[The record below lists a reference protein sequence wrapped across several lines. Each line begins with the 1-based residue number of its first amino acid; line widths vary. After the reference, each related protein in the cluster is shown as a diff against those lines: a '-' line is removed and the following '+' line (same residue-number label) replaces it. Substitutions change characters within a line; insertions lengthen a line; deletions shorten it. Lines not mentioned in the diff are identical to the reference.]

1 MTYAEQLTLGLYIF
15 IIIPVMV
22 IVVME
27 KRQPTKT
34 VAWLLVLTF
43 LPVIGLIF
51 YFFFGQNIRKERYIA
66 RHSLDKLIRKSMKE
80 GAGQTSLVLP
90 ERNRMLIRL
99 FANQDLS
106 LPSNDNSVVTY
117 SSASQLFDDMLR
129 CIQQAKLHVH
139 LCSYIIED
147 DALGQRFAEA
157 LSSKAK
163 EGVEVR
169 LLYDSVGSLHASRPF
184 FRQMQEAG
192 VEVSSFMSVHFPFL
206 TRRINYR
213 NHRKLCIVDGEVGF
227 IGGMNI
233 AQRYIDGTGEQP
245 WHDLHLKMS
254 GGAVTAMQHV
264 FEEDWYFAT
273 KNLLNSK
280 KYYPQVHP
288 QSADAC
294 LAQVV
299 TSSPS
304 TQWHNIMQGYVRI
317 LLDAHDYVFMQTPYF
332 LPTEPILFAMHTAAL
347 SGVDV
352 RLMLPLRGDSKIVEW
367 ASRSYLSEVVKAGVK
382 VYLYEAGFLHS
393 KMLVS
398 DDAVCSC
405 GSANVDFRSFENNFE
420 CNVFLYGENMAEQ
433 MKKIFLADQ
442 KNARLIT
449 LADLRRHRQPFVDR
463 FIQSLSRVLA
473 PLL

>member
-1 MTYAEQLTLGLYIF
+1 MSHAELLTLGLYIF
-15 IIIPVMV
+15 IVIPVMV

-80 GAGQTSLVLP
+80 GDGQTSLVLP
-90 ERNRMLIRL
+90 ERNSMLIRL
-99 FANQDLS
+99 FANQERA
-106 LPSNDNSVVTY
+106 LPSNDNDVVIF
-117 SSASQLFDDMLR
+117 SSASQLFDDMLGS
-129 CIQQAKLHVH
+129 IQKAKHHVH

-147 DALGQRFAEA
+147 DALGKRFAEA

-169 LLYDSVGSLHASRPF
+169 LLYDSVGSLHASRQF
-184 FRQMQEAG
+184 FKQIQDAG
-192 VEVSSFMSVHFPFL
+192 VEVSSFMSVRFPFL

-264 FEEDWYFAT
+264 FEGDWFFAT
-273 KNLLNSK
+273 KNLLSSK
-280 KYYPQVHP
+280 KYYPQVQH

-317 LLDAHDYVFMQTPYF
+317 LLDAHDYVYMQTPYF

-352 RLMLPLRGDSKIVEW
+352 RLMLPFRGDSKIVEW
-367 ASRSYLSEVVKAGVK
+367 GSRSYLSEVVKAGVK

-398 DDAVCSC
+398 DDTVCTC

-420 CNVFLYGENMAEQ
+420 CNVFLYGENMAQ
-433 MKKIFLADQ
+433 QLKQIFLDDQ

-449 LADLRRHRQPFVDR
+449 LGDLRRHRQPFIDR
-463 FIQSLSRVLA
+463 FVQSLSRVLA